1 MNSNIVLKDVFEF
14 EELKSRIR
22 SINGMVYKLDDINL
36 IAHDELRL
44 LNLEILLKKIFVIII
59 SKSTYK

>member
-1 MNSNIVLKDVFEF
+1 MFEF

-22 SINGMVYKLDDINL
+22 SVNGMVNKLDDINL
-36 IAHDELRL
+36 ITHDELRL

-59 SKSTYK
+59 SNPRINTTASINV